1 MAEKIKKANRVLML
15 LYRLSLGERVS
26 KADYA
31 AEAGIS
37 VRSAERDMREIRT
50 VLTEMGD
57 SYTLLLDEAGRLYF
71 SNNGRRKFSETEV
84 LFISKVL
91 LSSRSLCRE
100 EMRQVI
106 AAMSSLFGFAVR
118 NEIKAAIQSELEQ
131 YVEPQHGK
139 RLLALHWD
147 LTRAM
152 QCQLKIALRY
162 RKLSGEVVCRK
173 VLPISIVSSE
183 YYLYLVGFFEEKA
196 YEYPAFFRLD
206 RILTVEKTDEHYNP
220 RLFSDYNMG
229 KMKQC
234 IQFMYAG
241 RLLRVR
247 LRCENRALEAVRD
260 RLPNHR
266 IVAREE
272 GHTILQ
278 AKVFGEGFCR
288 WILQYGRSVEVLE
301 PQELREKIRRNLQEA
316 AELYT

>member
-1 MAEKIKKANRVLML
+1 MPQGAADFHCVFGV
-15 LYRLSLGERVS
+15 LSL
-26 KADYA
+26 
-31 AEAGIS
+31 
-37 VRSAERDMREIRT
+37 
-50 VLTEMGD
+50 
-57 SYTLLLDEAGRLYF
+57 
-71 SNNGRRKFSETEV
+71 
-84 LFISKVL
+84 
-91 LSSRSLCRE
+91 
-100 EMRQVI
+100 
-106 AAMSSLFGFAVR
+106 
-118 NEIKAAIQSELEQ
+118 
-131 YVEPQHGK
+131 
-139 RLLALHWD
+139 
-147 LTRAM
+147 
-152 QCQLKIALRY
+152 
-162 RKLSGEVVCRK
+162 SGG
-173 VLPISIVSSE
+173 L
-183 YYLYLVGFFEEKA
+183 FEEKA

-288 WILQYGRSVEVLE
+288 WILQYGRSVEE
-301 PQELREKIRRNLQEA
+301 WSRRNCGKRYAGTFRKL